1 MYSNLRTGFYKKVQR
16 YSTSILHH
24 QTGTIVRTLE
34 YIIGRLNGTYLTAD
48 PIYFRRT
55 KMRYNANSSR
65 RSFSFI
71 RLAHDVVD
79 SRRSG
84 DTIQKEANWLGKES
98 YSKPTKTSSA
108 EPEDSISV
116 KLAEFKS
123 LYNDVFS
130 NSIGDDTLRR
140 MKSDIILLQ
149 SSLDYH
155 HKKQI

>member
-1 MYSNLRTGFYKKVQR
+1 
-16 YSTSILHH
+16 
-24 QTGTIVRTLE
+24 
-34 YIIGRLNGTYLTAD
+34 
-48 PIYFRRT
+48 
-55 KMRYNANSSR
+55 MRYNANSSR

-71 RLAHDVVD
+71 SLSHDAVG
-79 SRRSG
+79 SWRSG
-84 DTIQKEANWLGKES
+84 DTIQKEANWLGKKS

-108 EPEDSISV
+108 EPEESISM

-130 NSIGDDTLRR
+130 NSIDDDTLRR

-149 SSLDYH
+149 SSLDYY

>member
-1 MYSNLRTGFYKKVQR
+1 
-16 YSTSILHH
+16 
-24 QTGTIVRTLE
+24 
-34 YIIGRLNGTYLTAD
+34 
-48 PIYFRRT
+48 
-55 KMRYNANSSR
+55 MRYNANSSR

-71 RLAHDVVD
+71 SLSHDAVC
-79 SRRSG
+79 SWRRG

-98 YSKPTKTSSA
+98 YIKPTKTSSA
-108 EPEDSISV
+108 EPEDSISM

-130 NSIGDDTLRR
+130 NSIDDDTLRR

-149 SSLDYH
+149 SSLDYY